1 MKSSL
6 LILTAMAAL
15 SVSMHAAGQNALE
28 KEMDD
33 FARDFFRAHP
43 EAAGELR
50 ARAAREKM
58 IKDAKSSRIL
68 ELNKATEKKLRR
80 RDEVVRPNT
89 YADALTRLKSLN
101 SKDPQ
106 IAFLLKYAEKEKIK
120 TAEKLLAFRL
130 AQRLYI
136 KAITDAA
143 DTVNKHLAIILAK
156 YSDYK
161 KANNGKAPANLDA
174 LKLPEECKKF
184 VTTQGEKTD
193 WIYFGH
199 LGALL
204 KTKDSHVVIATPAPL
219 GSLRPCGLDNGHV
232 IGFENEQ
239 IKSQLDK
246 IAKAIKE
253 GTTAPGGAN
262 NNHPAASALA
272 GLMKKYR
279 IYKEL
284 NNDNE
289 PSSLA
294 DLNLGD
300 EHKQY
305 TDPASGEK
313 SDWIFLGK
321 SSRISIGN
329 GIKVVVVSP
338 KAHAGFRL
346 VGLSNNKMST
356 VKEAEIGPLLKK

>member
-15 SVSMHAAGQNALE
+15 SGSIHAASQNALE

-50 ARAAREKM
+50 TRAAREKM
-58 IKDAKSSRIL
+58 VKDTKSSRIL
-68 ELNKATEKKLRR
+68 ELSKATEKKLRR
-80 RDEVVRPNT
+80 RDEVVRPDRYT
-89 YADALTRLKSLN
+89 TALTRLKSLN

-106 IAFLLKYAEKEKIK
+106 ITFLIKYAEKEKMK
-120 TAEKLLAFRL
+120 MAEKLLAFRL
-130 AQRLYI
+130 AEHLY
-136 KAITDAA
+136 KQAVTHAA
-143 DTVNKHLAIILAK
+143 GTVNKHLAIILAK

-161 KANNGKAPANLDA
+161 KTNNGKAPAKLDA
-174 LKLPEECKKF
+174 LDLPEECKKF
-184 VTTQGEKTD
+184 ITSRGEKTD
-193 WIYFGH
+193 WIYIGH
-199 LGALL
+199 LGARL
-204 KTKDSHVVIATPAPL
+204 KTNDSHVVIATPEPL
-219 GSLRPCGLDNGHV
+219 GAIRPCGLDNGH
-232 IGFENEQ
+232 IISFENEQ
-239 IKSQLDK
+239 IKSHLDK
-246 IAKAIKE
+246 IVESAKNGA
-253 GTTAPGGAN
+253 TAQGGGG
-262 NNHPAASALA
+262 NNHPAAGALA

-284 NNDNE
+284 NNDKE

-294 DLNLGD
+294 DLNLKN

-313 SDWIFLGK
+313 SEWIFLGK
-321 SSRISIGN
+321 SSRISIGD

-338 KAHAGFRL
+338 KPHAGFRL
-346 VGLSNNKMST
+346 VGLSNNKIST
-356 VKEAEIGPLLKK
+356 VKEAQIGPLLKK